1 MAYTNSSDIRIFPSS
16 DRDATIT
23 SQYGTN
29 FITEYNLSSIVNK
42 LICGG
47 TTIDENNANHKPQ
60 IPGTDTSL
68 TTNSL
73 HGFIIS
79 PSYNA
84 TKVITVNT
92 TDMLEFNLHGYFISV
107 SVQSI
112 LEGRNTEFT
121 FGEDSKPTAGEQN
134 FVQFVEVS
142 SDTGNRIYAVIACRD
157 KGLDDKSYA
166 KLLGTDTGVDI
177 TFNSETDS
185 VYWLALLT
193 GSGSS
198 WTVCKDSYIQFQNM
212 SRIDDG
218 EL

>member
-16 DRDATIT
+16 DRDVTIT

-47 TTIDENNANHKPQ
+47 TTIGENNANHKPQ
-60 IPGTDTSL
+60 ISGTDTSL
-68 TTNSL
+68 TTSSL

-84 TKVITVNT
+84 TKVITVNSE
-92 TDMLEFNLHGYFISV
+92 DVLEFNLHGYFISV
-107 SVQSI
+107 SVQSVTS
-112 LEGRNTEFT
+112 NAADT
-121 FGEDSKPTAGEQN
+121 FSYASPGKGNQN
-134 FVQFVEVS
+134 FVQFVKVS
-142 SDTGNRIYAVIACRD
+142 NRIYAVITCRD

>member
-16 DRDATIT
+16 DRDIGVE

-47 TTIDENNANHKPQ
+47 TSIDTNNANYSPK
-60 IPGTDTSL
+60 IPGTDTTL
-68 TTNSL
+68 TTNNL

-79 PSYNA
+79 PPFDA
-84 TKVITVNT
+84 TKVIAANS
-92 TDMLEFNLHGYFISV
+92 TDVLEFNLHGYFISIQ
-107 SVQSI
+107 VQSI
-112 LEGRNTEFT
+112 LDGRTNKFEYTQP
-121 FGEDSKPTAGEQN
+121 EDGKQN
-134 FVQFVEVS
+134 FVQFVE
-142 SDTGNRIYAVIACRD
+142 SDSKIYAVIACRD
-157 KGLDDKSYA
+157 KVSGDKSYA
-166 KLLGTDTGVDI
+166 KLLGADGSSGETPSFSSDTD
-177 TFNSETDS
+177 N
-185 VYWLALLT
+185 VYWLALLR

-198 WTVCKDSYIQFQNM
+198 WTICKDSYIQFQNM